1 MVSTSPG
8 ARREAWTRFSLSTQK
23 AEPCSHLDPKF
34 PASRTVR
41 QSILLCKSLNL
52 WYTFTAALKII
63 QKVSKHNTET
73 LPSWPHYFS
82 LTICLLLGSTCKI
95 TISSRHSSSHP
106 YDYSYI
112 RPHTWVFSYRMWER
126 VTYDR
131 PRPGPED
138 QGIFHLLISSHV
150 AMVMTQL
157 QLYRWDTC
165 LKEQSVIEEM
175 WVCHWQHETALPTK
189 LAYSPWNVTSK

>member
-1 MVSTSPG
+1 MYLYQQSNVSAFCTVYISII
-8 ARREAWTRFSLSTQK
+8 FHFQK
-23 AEPCSHLDPKF
+23 LDF
-34 PASRTVR
+34 FYS
-41 QSILLCKSLNL
+41 SC
-52 WYTFTAALKII
+52 
-63 QKVSKHNTET
+63 
-73 LPSWPHYFS
+73 YFS